1 MKLNQLVSSFVGM
14 VFVLTLLGIPT
25 LVPITLLLF
34 IVTGD
39 IPNIHWSI
47 PIIIGVLYSMVAAA
61 VACNKMSPEKYIDTV
76 KNNKMMFIGILLI
89 TSLLPIAQLAVT
101 QEDEETADSEYIQ
114 VKYTKELENKLELYK
129 NYYLASEFFNN
140 ELMEGFEDD
149 KVLDDILEQ
158 DAAQWYFESK
168 YTIDSLL
175 NVYNNG
181 EV

>member
-1 MKLNQLVSSFVGM
+1 MKLNQLVSSFIES
-14 VFVLTLLGIPT
+14 VFVITLLGIPS
-25 LVPITLLLF
+25 LVPIMLLLF
-34 IVTGD
+34 IVTGE
-39 IPNIHWSI
+39 PNIHWSI

-89 TSLLPIAQLAVT
+89 TSLLPIAQLAAT
-101 QEDEETADSEYIQ
+101 QEDEEPSEYIQ
-114 VKYTKELENKLELYK
+114 VKYTKDLENKLELYK

-149 KVLDDILEQ
+149 KILDEILEK

-168 YTIDSLL
+168 YEIDSLL

-181 EV
+181 EI